1 MDRTKRIN
9 AQYNVAQAGGLTDRI
24 STYMRR
30 KMYARFIGQGI
41 GRDDTILDV
50 GVTGDRSQLAS
61 NYLEAWYPHKDRVTA
76 CGIDDASFLEQE
88 YPGMTFVQADGRDLP
103 FADGSFDW
111 VHSSAVLE
119 HVGSSSEQAKFVSEL
134 HRVCRK
140 GVFATTPNRW
150 FPIEFHTVLPLVH
163 WLPKP
168 AFRQLIRRLGHEDL
182 ALERNLN
189 LLDKAALASVCRDA
203 GVGGFTIG
211 SVSLC
216 LWPSNLLLAIDK
228 QGND

>member
-1 MDRTKRIN
+1 MRRTRRIN
-9 AQYNVAQAGGLTDRI
+9 AQYNVSEAGGLTDRI

-30 KMYARFIGQGI
+30 KMYARFIARGVG
-41 GRDDTILDV
+41 GEDTILDV

-61 NYLEAWYPHKDRVTA
+61 NYLEAWYPRKERVTA
-76 CGIDDASFLEQE
+76 CGIDDASFLEEQ
-88 YPGMTFVQADGRDLP
+88 YPGMRFVRADGRDLP
-103 FADGSFDW
+103 FAEDSFDW

-119 HVGSSSEQAKFVSEL
+119 HVGSHQEQAKFISEL

-140 GVFATTPNRW
+140 GMFVTTPNRW
-150 FPIEFHTVLPLVH
+150 FPVEFHTVLPLVH

-168 AFRQLIRRLGHEDL
+168 MFRNLVRRLGHEDL

-189 LLDKAALASVCRDA
+189 LLDRSALASACREA
-203 GVGGFTIG
+203 GVDLFEVG

-216 LWPSNLLLAIDK
+216 QWPSNLLLFAGK
-228 QGND
+228 HGKR

>member
-1 MDRTKRIN
+1 MGRTRRIN
-9 AQYNVAQAGGLTDRI
+9 AQYNVSEAGGLTDRI

-30 KMYARFIGQGI
+30 KMYARFIARGVGAE
-41 GRDDTILDV
+41 DTILDV

-61 NYLEAWYPHKDRVTA
+61 NYLEAWYPHKERVTA
-76 CGIDDASFLEQE
+76 CGIDDASFLEEQ
-88 YPGMTFVQADGRDLP
+88 YPGMRFVRADGRDLP
-103 FADGSFDW
+103 FAEDSFDW

-119 HVGSSSEQAKFVSEL
+119 HVGSHQEQGKFISEL

-140 GVFATTPNRW
+140 GMFVTTPNRW
-150 FPIEFHTVLPLVH
+150 FPVEFHTVLPLVH

-168 AFRQLIRRLGHEDL
+168 MFRNLVRRLGHEDL

-189 LLDKAALASVCRDA
+189 LLDRSALASACREA
-203 GVGGFTIG
+203 GVDAFEVG

-216 LWPSNLLLAIDK
+216 QWPSNLLLFAGK
-228 QGND
+228 HGKR